1 VQIYRIKNGKGCN
14 FFLSVPLQLK
24 TNSQSKH
31 KYMKKLLLSA
41 FLICSTVLLFAQKVI
56 NDPNA
61 EVRSVSGFHAIHVSN
76 SFDVYIT
83 QGNEEALA
91 VSSNHKED
99 MDKIITKVENGV
111 LKIWLD
117 EKMRWGL
124 KNRKLKAYISV
135 KQLSEIRGSGA
146 TDFNIEGEL
155 KAENLKLN
163 LSGASDLKGKL
174 TVTGKL
180 QTSISG
186 ASDINISG
194 SAEELVVSASGASD
208 VKAYDFTTNTCQV
221 DASGASGVKITVN
234 KEMSARLS
242 GASSVSY
249 KGTAMIKDIK
259 TSGASSISR
268 KS

>member
-1 VQIYRIKNGKGCN
+1 
-14 FFLSVPLQLK
+14 
-24 TNSQSKH
+24 
-31 KYMKKLLLSA
+31 MKKLLLSA
-41 FLICSTVLLFAQKVI
+41 FFICCSILVFSQKVI

-61 EVRSVSGFHAIHVSN
+61 EVRSVSGFHAIQVSN
-76 SFDVYIT
+76 SFQVYIT

-91 VSSNHKED
+91 VSSNMKED
-99 MDKIITKVENGV
+99 MEKIITKVENGV

-124 KNRKLKAYISV
+124 KNRKLKAYIAV
-135 KQLSEIRGSGA
+135 KQLDQIRGSGA
-146 TDFNIEGEL
+146 VTFNIEGEL
-155 KAENLKLN
+155 KAAELKLT

-174 TVTGKL
+174 NIAGKL
-180 QTSISG
+180 HANISG
-186 ASDINISG
+186 ASDIAISG
-194 SAEELVVSASGASD
+194 TADELIVNASGASD